1 MMNAYYIISE
11 LNSKIKINL
20 KKNSNINVIF
30 RSEQKDYNNE
40 TLKKIIKVNVHN
52 KVFIANKNNTCPIK
66 GLSGVYLS
74 AFNRRMLT
82 TPHFQKGS
90 VIGSAHSFKEIREKI
105 KSKCDIIFLSPVFE
119 KSENKLSKP
128 IGIIK
133 FLLISQH
140 FKNVSLYPLGG
151 ICNPFRLKAYG
162 IKGFAGVRCFNKKII

>member
-1 MMNAYYIISE
+1 MDSYYIISE

-30 RSEQKDYNNE
+30 RSEQKGYDNE
-40 TLKKIIKVNVHN
+40 TLKKIIKVNIYN
-52 KVFIANKNNTCPIK
+52 KVFIANKNNACPIK

-74 AFNRRMLT
+74 AFNKRMLI
-82 TPHFQKGS
+82 TPHFQRGS
-90 VIGSAHSFKEIREKI
+90 IIGSAHSFKEIREKI
-105 KSKCDIIFLSPVFE
+105 KAECDIIFLSRRFE
-119 KSENKLSKP
+119 KSKNKSNKP

-140 FKNVSLYPLGG
+140 FKNISLYPLGG
-151 ICNPFRLKAYG
+151 IYNPLKLKAYG

>member
-1 MMNAYYIISE
+1 MDSYYIISE

-20 KKNSNINVIF
+20 KKNSNINVIL
-30 RSEQKDYNNE
+30 RSEQKDYDNE
-40 TLKKIIKVNVHN
+40 TLKKIIKINIRN
-52 KVFIANKNNTCPIK
+52 KVFIGNRNNACPIK

-74 AFNRRMLT
+74 AFNKRMLI

-90 VIGSAHSFKEIREKI
+90 IIGSAHSFKEIREKI

-119 KSENKLSKP
+119 KSKNKSNKP
-128 IGIIK
+128 FGIIK

-140 FKNVSLYPLGG
+140 FKNILLYPLGG
-151 ICNPFRLKAYG
+151 IYNPFRLKAYG

>member
-1 MMNAYYIISE
+1 MDSYYIISE

-30 RSEQKDYNNE
+30 RSEQKDYDNE
-40 TLKKIIKVNVHN
+40 TLKKIIKINIRN
-52 KVFIANKNNTCPIK
+52 KVFIANRNNACPIK

-74 AFNRRMLT
+74 AFNKRMLI

-90 VIGSAHSFKEIREKI
+90 IIGSAHSFKEIREKI

-119 KSENKLSKP
+119 KSKNKSNKP
-128 IGIIK
+128 FGIIK

-140 FKNVSLYPLGG
+140 FKNILLYPLGG
-151 ICNPFRLKAYG
+151 IYNPFRLKAYG

>member
-30 RSEQKDYNNE
+30 RSKQKDYDNE
-40 TLKKIIKVNVHN
+40 TLKKIIKVNIHN
-52 KVFIANKNNTCPIK
+52 KVFIANKNNACPIK

-74 AFNRRMLT
+74 AFNKRMLIST
-82 TPHFQKGS
+82 HFPKRS
-90 VIGSAHSFKEIREKI
+90 IIGSAHSFKEIREKI
-105 KSKCDIIFLSPVFE
+105 KSKCSIIFLSPLFE
-119 KSENKLSKP
+119 NSKNKLNKP

-140 FKNVSLYPLGG
+140 FKNISLYPLGG
-151 ICNPFRLKAYG
+151 ICHPLRLKAYG
-162 IKGFAGVRCFNKKII
+162 IKGFAGVKCFNKKII

>member
-1 MMNAYYIISE
+1 MMNSYYIISE

-30 RSEQKDYNNE
+30 RSEQKDYDNE
-40 TLKKIIKVNVHN
+40 TLKKIIKINIHN
-52 KVFIANKNNTCPIK
+52 KVFIANKNNACPIK

-74 AFNRRMLT
+74 AFNKRMLI

-90 VIGSAHSFKEIREKI
+90 IIGSAHSFKEIREKI
-105 KSKCDIIFLSPVFE
+105 KSKCDIIFLSPIFE
-119 KSENKLSKP
+119 KSKNKLSKP

-133 FLLISQH
+133 FLLISKH
-140 FKNVSLYPLGG
+140 FKNILLYPLGG
-151 ICNPFRLKAYG
+151 IYNPLRLKAYG

>member
-1 MMNAYYIISE
+1 MDSYYIISE

-30 RSEQKDYNNE
+30 RSEQKDYDNE
-40 TLKKIIKVNVHN
+40 TLKKIIKINIHN
-52 KVFIANKNNTCPIK
+52 KVFIANRNNACPIK

-74 AFNRRMLT
+74 AFNKRMLI

-90 VIGSAHSFKEIREKI
+90 IIGSAHSFKEIREKI

-119 KSENKLSKP
+119 KSKNKSNKP
-128 IGIIK
+128 FGIIK

-140 FKNVSLYPLGG
+140 FKNILLYPLGG
-151 ICNPFRLKAYG
+151 IYNPFRLKAYG

>member
-1 MMNAYYIISE
+1 MDSYYIISE

-30 RSEQKDYNNE
+30 RSEQKDYDNE
-40 TLKKIIKVNVHN
+40 TLKKIIKINIHN
-52 KVFIANKNNTCPIK
+52 KVFIANRNNACPIK

-74 AFNRRMLT
+74 AFNKRMLI
-82 TPHFQKGS
+82 TPHFQKAS
-90 VIGSAHSFKEIREKI
+90 IIGSANSFKEIREKI
-105 KSKCDIIFLSPVFE
+105 KSKCDIIFLSPVFD

-140 FKNVSLYPLGG
+140 FKNISLYPLGG
-151 ICNPFRLKAYG
+151 ISNLFRLKTYG
-162 IKGFAGVRCFNKKII
+162 IKGFAGVRCFDKKII